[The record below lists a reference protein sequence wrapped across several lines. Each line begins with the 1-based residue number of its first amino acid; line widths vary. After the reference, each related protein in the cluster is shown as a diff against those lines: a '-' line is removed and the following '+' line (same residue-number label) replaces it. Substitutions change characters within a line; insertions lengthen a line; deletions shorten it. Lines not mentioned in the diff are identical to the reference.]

1 MMTLQIYW
9 TESITQSD
17 YISLENLAIK
27 NSLLIDLISW
37 LWKLWSLQYKDK
49 FFFSTKMLICI
60 KHLSKPTEQ

>member
-27 NSLLIDLISW
+27 NSNWFDIMTM
-37 LWKLWSLQYKDK
+37 WSLQYKDK